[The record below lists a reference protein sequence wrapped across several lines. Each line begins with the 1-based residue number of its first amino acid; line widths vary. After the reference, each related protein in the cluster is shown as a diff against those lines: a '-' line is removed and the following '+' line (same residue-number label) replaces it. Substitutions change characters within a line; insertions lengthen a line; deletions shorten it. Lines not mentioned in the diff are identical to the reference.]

1 MTINT
6 KSVIIGEHDITI
18 IQFGAVEALGL
29 RKQLAESVKIQ
40 LGNISSEPGDMIKAI
55 AGLIYELPV
64 DLLMKLFKNCSA
76 IEIGALNNKD
86 NFEKVFNNNLDGV
99 IELALEVLE
108 FNGFFTLN
116 IISVLAKKIP
126 ILAPM
131 ESAIKEALMN
141 MKKEAI
147 TNLRKN

>member
-1 MTINT
+1 MAINT
-6 KSVIIGEHDITI
+6 KSVIIGEHEVTI

-29 RKQLAESVKIQ
+29 RKQLAESIKIQ
-40 LGNISSEPGDMIKAI
+40 LGNVSSEPADMIKAI

-116 IISVLAKKIP
+116 IISILAKKIP
-126 ILAPM
+126 MLAPM
-131 ESAIKEALMN
+131 ESAIKESIEKMN
-141 MKKEAI
+141 QTPKKS
-147 TNLRKN
+147 

>member
-40 LGNISSEPGDMIKAI
+40 LGNISSEPADMIKAI

>member
-6 KSVIIGEHDITI
+6 KTVNIGEHEVTI

-29 RKQLAESVKIQ
+29 RKQLAESIKIQ
-40 LGNISSEPGDMIKAI
+40 LGNVSAEPADMIKAI

-64 DLLMKLFKNCSA
+64 DLLMKLFKNSSA
-76 IEIGALNNKD
+76 IEIGALNTKE

-99 IELALEVLE
+99 IELALEVLD

-126 ILAPM
+126 MLAPM
-131 ESAIKEALMN
+131 EVAIKESIEKMN
-141 MKKEAI
+141 QAPKKS
-147 TNLRKN
+147 

>member
-1 MTINT
+1 MTIST
-6 KSVIIGEHDITI
+6 KTVNIGEHEVTI

-29 RKQLAESVKIQ
+29 RKQLAESIKIQ
-40 LGNISSEPGDMIKAI
+40 LGNVSAEPADMIKAI

-76 IEIGALNNKD
+76 IEVGALNTKE

-99 IELALEVLE
+99 IELALEVLD

-126 ILAPM
+126 MIAPM
-131 ESAIKEALMN
+131 EVAIKESIEKMN
-141 MKKEAI
+141 QTQKKS
-147 TNLRKN
+147 